1 MKKTIFSMFLLVF
14 TLGFTDEILEEVT
27 TPEPVQTVKPTATV
41 PKSTT
46 KPTTKTAK
54 PADEPQEGKPVTT
67 KATIKLKISKNIP
80 TIKNGDVVLYVYEYD
95 PLVADY
101 PADEVYYNDYSIKH
115 TGKTDTIKTYTFNI
129 KKNKGMKY
137 YAVIEV
143 IDKKSLEVYKA
154 KSTKDDKGKI
164 LDPET
169 ASQMFVVE
177 EEE

>member
-1 MKKTIFSMFLLVF
+1 MM
-14 TLGFTDEILEEVT
+14 
-27 TPEPVQTVKPTATV
+27 
-41 PKSTT
+41 
-46 KPTTKTAK
+46 
-54 PADEPQEGKPVTT
+54 
-67 KATIKLKISKNIP
+67 ATIKLKISKNIP

-143 IDKKSLEVYKA
+143 IDNKSLEVYKA